1 MFSSAVLL
9 FVASALFSTS
19 HATNFVVQ
27 VGVEPPTGQSGHRY
41 SPTNVTGAVAG
52 DTITF
57 QFLPSG
63 HTATQG
69 TLATPC
75 SPLSGG
81 FDSGQYVIFPL
92 LLPFLPPGRFELC
105 RFHRD

>member
-1 MFSSAVLL
+1 MFPSTILI

-19 HATNFVVQ
+19 YATDFVVQ
-27 VGVEPPTGQSGHRY
+27 VGVEPPAGQSGHRY
-41 SPTNVTGAVAG
+41 SPNNITGAVAG

-75 SPLSGG
+75 APLAGG
-81 FDSGQYVIFPL
+81 FDSGQYVVFPRFL
-92 LLPFLPPGRFELC
+92 LFLPTC
-105 RFHRD
+105 TI